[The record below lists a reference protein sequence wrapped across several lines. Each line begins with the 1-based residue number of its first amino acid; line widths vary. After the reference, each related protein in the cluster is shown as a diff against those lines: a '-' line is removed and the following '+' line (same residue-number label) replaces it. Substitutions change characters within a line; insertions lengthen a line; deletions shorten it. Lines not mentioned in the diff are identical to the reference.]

1 MKEIWAYVETAEEK
15 ILRVSQEALSEA
27 VRLARQLRS
36 RTTALVI
43 GHAIPKETLDAI
55 GRYGPDRVLLL
66 EDELL
71 SEYGTELY
79 AECIE
84 TLLREQKPDALLM
97 GSSVVSMDLAP
108 RLSAR
113 LKCSLTTEATFLN
126 PRGGKCMVTRAAYR
140 PHASMI
146 LGPQAE
152 GPQIVTLAPKV
163 MDAEEVG
170 AMDGLSVQALEGP
183 RPCGSNA
190 VRLEEKIREI
200 PSQLDITD
208 AEVIVAGGKGM
219 QSEEGFGLLGEL
231 AEVVGGTVGATRM
244 AVDLKWSSRE
254 SMVGVTGS
262 VVSPEV
268 YFACGIS
275 GAIQHVMGM
284 RSSQTIVAI
293 NSDPNAPIFRIATL
307 GIVGDVQV
315 VLPVLIQSFRETKAR
330 AATGGTGK

>member
-1 MKEIWAYVETAEEK
+1 MEIWAYVETAEEK
-15 ILRVSQEALSEA
+15 ILRSSQEALSEA
-27 VRLARQLRS
+27 VRLGRQMRAG
-36 RTTALVI
+36 TTALVL
-43 GHAIPKETLDAI
+43 GQGVPEAALEAI
-55 GRYGPDRVLLL
+55 GRFGPDRVLLL
-66 EDELL
+66 EDEALG
-71 SEYGTELY
+71 EYGNELY
-79 AECIE
+79 TECVE
-84 TLLREQKPDALLM
+84 ALLEKHGPDLLLM
-97 GSSVVSMDLAP
+97 GSSVRSAELAP

-126 PRGGKCMVTRAAYR
+126 PRGGRCRVTRGAYR

-146 LGPQAE
+146 VVPEAD
-152 GPQIVTLAPKV
+152 GPQIVTLARKV

-170 AMDGLSVQALEGP
+170 VSEGFSVEWLEGP
-183 RPCGSNA
+183 RPTGTNA

-219 QSEEGFGLLGEL
+219 QSEEGFGLLDDL

-244 AVDLKWSSRE
+244 AVDLKWRSRE
-254 SMVGVTGS
+254 SMIGVTGS

-284 RSSQTIVAI
+284 RASQTIVAI

-315 VLPVLIQSFRETKAR
+315 VLPVLIRSFREMKAR
-330 AATGGTGK
+330 AGTGGRTT